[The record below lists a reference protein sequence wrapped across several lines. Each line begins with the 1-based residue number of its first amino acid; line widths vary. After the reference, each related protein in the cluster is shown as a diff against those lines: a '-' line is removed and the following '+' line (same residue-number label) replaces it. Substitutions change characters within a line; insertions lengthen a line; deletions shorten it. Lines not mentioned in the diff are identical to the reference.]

1 MKKPLT
7 CNVSILFCGV
17 LKLFLRG
24 ANHPRPPCGDGTAL
38 DIMQMTVLFV
48 NHIPIVFILCEREW
62 GMCSGERGMCSGEP
76 FFKLVCAQASDGEEV
91 FDEKSSVTSAPRSSA
106 TPGKAP

>member
-1 MKKPLT
+1 MFQ
-7 CNVSILFCGV
+7 ILFCGV

-62 GMCSGERGMCSGEP
+62 GYVQWGTGYVQWGTILQTRLCAGFGWRGG
-76 FFKLVCAQASDGEEV
+76 F
-91 FDEKSSVTSAPRSSA
+91 
-106 TPGKAP
+106 